1 VFALPLNHISS
12 QKGKSI
18 IYYLL
23 LTFVYRFFSLE
34 QGLYKLE
41 LGQIGH
47 FLPRFELFLIWRFL
61 LGGKLGFG
69 ARFALFALF
78 CPKNKEC

>member
-1 VFALPLNHISS
+1 L
-12 QKGKSI
+12 
-18 IYYLL
+18 
-23 LTFVYRFFSLE
+23 
-34 QGLYKLE
+34 KLSK

-47 FLPRFELFLIWRFL
+47 FLPRFELFLIGRFL

-78 CPKNKEC
+78 CPKKKHLNYIN